1 MSDQEELFQVT
12 EAKRPSSMS
21 RGDAVGHRAGDSYE
35 ATGFEPDAAR
45 GGALRDEG
53 ITRSDE
59 AAKAEWKR
67 AADEAVSFC
76 ARTRERLT
84 TDDVWRAMPHGVR
97 EVREPRAMG
106 AVMIRAAKAGL
117 IVRTSATE
125 ESSISRS
132 HRRPKA
138 VWQSLVS
145 S

>member
-1 MSDQEELFQVT
+1 MSDQEELFEVT

-21 RGDAVGHRAGDSYE
+21 SDGSPPPTGDSYE
-35 ATGFEPDAAR
+35 ATSFEPDAAR

>member
-1 MSDQEELFQVT
+1 MTDQRELFKVT
-12 EAKRPSSMS
+12 EAEPPSSMS
-21 RGDAVGHRAGDSYE
+21 RGGQSSPVGDSYKAYE
-35 ATGFEPDAAR
+35 CDAAKGR
-45 GGALRDEG
+45 ALRDEG

-84 TDDVWRAMPHGVR
+84 TDDVWRAMPHEVR

>member
-1 MSDQEELFQVT
+1 MSDDQLGFFSVT
-12 EAKRPSSMS
+12 EAKRTTSMS
-21 RGDAVGHRAGDSYE
+21 SDGQPPLVGDSYE
-35 ATGFEPDAAR
+35 ATAFEPDAAR

-117 IVRTSATE
+117 IVRTSVTE